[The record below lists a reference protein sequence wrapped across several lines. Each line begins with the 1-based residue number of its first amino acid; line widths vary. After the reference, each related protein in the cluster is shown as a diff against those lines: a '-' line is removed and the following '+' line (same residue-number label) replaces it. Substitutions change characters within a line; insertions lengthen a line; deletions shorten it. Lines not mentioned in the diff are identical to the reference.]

1 MNNIFK
7 LVSNYFRM
15 FFAKIFK
22 NSKRK
27 LATYTI
33 AIIVLIVGL
42 VFSFIFTLLTYYNI
56 SNAIKLEVPE
66 IAIYS
71 FATTM
76 IMFAFVLIITESG
89 NNMKATDEELLL
101 SLPINKRDIVIS
113 KILYYLLFDFLLV
126 LIVLFPSYILYYVM
140 VKGTSFI
147 FVLRGLLQLI
157 ALTLFASGISGILS
171 CLLILATKKFKYSKV
186 IQTVFN
192 MALIITFAIV
202 YLGFM
207 LVSQNV
213 SYASKIYDLAI
224 MQFFKNFM
232 LYGGITNYLIICII
246 PIVLFSISV
255 IIRSKSLGKNITTYH
270 SKKIECNYTPSKV
283 SKDLFVKELNN
294 YMSIPIYVTNTI
306 MGPILT
312 LMLAIVILIS
322 GKNSFISMIEAII
335 ASGYEGPM
343 PSGIMPVVIKNFD
356 VTIIFVMFLMQVLA
370 PTTASSISIEGKKIW
385 ILKAHPISYKDVFK
399 AKIKVNFM
407 VNLFPAVLTS
417 IFLSLA
423 LKNFWYIPLLLAISL
438 LLVLLSSIIGL
449 IANLLFPKL
458 SWESEVEP
466 VKQGISVLLTM
477 GIDFCLIAIPLL
489 FYFVLNITNTYLF
502 FGIIILIYTLCVLI
516 LSKLL
521 YTKGVKLYN
530 EI

>member
-42 VFSFIFTLLTYYNI
+42 VFSFIFTLLSYYNI

-246 PIVLFSISV
+246 PIALFSISV

-283 SKDLFVKELNN
+283 SKDLFVKE
-294 YMSIPIYVTNTI
+294 
-306 MGPILT
+306 
-312 LMLAIVILIS
+312 
-322 GKNSFISMIEAII
+322 
-335 ASGYEGPM
+335 
-343 PSGIMPVVIKNFD
+343 
-356 VTIIFVMFLMQVLA
+356 
-370 PTTASSISIEGKKIW
+370 
-385 ILKAHPISYKDVFK
+385 
-399 AKIKVNFM
+399 
-407 VNLFPAVLTS
+407 
-417 IFLSLA
+417 
-423 LKNFWYIPLLLAISL
+423 
-438 LLVLLSSIIGL
+438 
-449 IANLLFPKL
+449 
-458 SWESEVEP
+458 
-466 VKQGISVLLTM
+466 
-477 GIDFCLIAIPLL
+477 
-489 FYFVLNITNTYLF
+489 
-502 FGIIILIYTLCVLI
+502 
-516 LSKLL
+516 
-521 YTKGVKLYN
+521 
-530 EI
+530 

>member
-42 VFSFIFTLLTYYNI
+42 VFSFIFTLLSYYNI

-246 PIVLFSISV
+246 PIALFSISV

-322 GKNSFISMIEAII
+322 GKI
-335 ASGYEGPM
+335 A
-343 PSGIMPVVIKNFD
+343 
-356 VTIIFVMFLMQVLA
+356 
-370 PTTASSISIEGKKIW
+370 
-385 ILKAHPISYKDVFK
+385 
-399 AKIKVNFM
+399 
-407 VNLFPAVLTS
+407 LF
-417 IFLSLA
+417 
-423 LKNFWYIPLLLAISL
+423 
-438 LLVLLSSIIGL
+438 
-449 IANLLFPKL
+449 
-458 SWESEVEP
+458 
-466 VKQGISVLLTM
+466 Q
-477 GIDFCLIAIPLL
+477 
-489 FYFVLNITNTYLF
+489 
-502 FGIIILIYTLCVLI
+502 
-516 LSKLL
+516 
-521 YTKGVKLYN
+521 
-530 EI
+530 

>member
-42 VFSFIFTLLTYYNI
+42 VFSFIFTLLSYYNI

-192 MALIITFAIV
+192 
-202 YLGFM
+202 
-207 LVSQNV
+207 
-213 SYASKIYDLAI
+213 
-224 MQFFKNFM
+224 FFENF
-232 LYGGITNYLIICII
+232 
-246 PIVLFSISV
+246 
-255 IIRSKSLGKNITTYH
+255 
-270 SKKIECNYTPSKV
+270 
-283 SKDLFVKELNN
+283 
-294 YMSIPIYVTNTI
+294 
-306 MGPILT
+306 
-312 LMLAIVILIS
+312 LIS
-322 GKNSFISMIEAII
+322 SCQ
-335 ASGYEGPM
+335 
-343 PSGIMPVVIKNFD
+343 
-356 VTIIFVMFLMQVLA
+356 L
-370 PTTASSISIEGKKIW
+370 
-385 ILKAHPISYKDVFK
+385 
-399 AKIKVNFM
+399 
-407 VNLFPAVLTS
+407 
-417 IFLSLA
+417 
-423 LKNFWYIPLLLAISL
+423 
-438 LLVLLSSIIGL
+438 
-449 IANLLFPKL
+449 
-458 SWESEVEP
+458 
-466 VKQGISVLLTM
+466 
-477 GIDFCLIAIPLL
+477 
-489 FYFVLNITNTYLF
+489 
-502 FGIIILIYTLCVLI
+502 
-516 LSKLL
+516 
-521 YTKGVKLYN
+521 
-530 EI
+530 